1 MQNIIIKTSV
11 ENENCILH
19 LLKEN
24 SLEAKVFNEGKTALF
39 VLELCGYQVNV
50 VMQIVHRFLK
60 HHQEMLE
67 GENRINVYICNEI
80 LFFSQDNE

>member
-24 SLEAKVFNEGKTALF
+24 SLEAKVFKEEKTAINLAAYSGIT
-39 VLELCGYQVNV
+39 LVN
-50 VMQIVHRFLK
+50 IYLK
-60 HHQEMLE
+60 L
-67 GENRINVYICNEI
+67 Y
-80 LFFSQDNE
+80 

>member
-1 MQNIIIKTSV
+1 M
-11 ENENCILH
+11 
-19 LLKEN
+19 KEN

-39 VLELCGYQVNV
+39 VVELCEYQVNM

-67 GENRINVYICNEI
+67 GENRINVYICDEI